1 MKQQY
6 LIVAEQISFRNNR
19 LSVINVWDQFSA
31 LHLPAKFNFDLAFI
45 CGPNWDEGEYELKFK
60 VRSGKNESVEL
71 GTVKAEIKNRQSVFN
86 AIANNLNFLAEKGS
100 ESITFEIEVDGK
112 KILEREYPISYLL
125 ELKKKEEEEVE
136 VTVGA
141 EAQ

>member
-60 VRSGKNESVEL
+60 VRAGDKESVEL
-71 GTVKAEIKNRQSVFN
+71 GTVKAEIKNKQSVFN
-86 AIANNLNFLAEKGS
+86 AIANNLNFLAEKGA
-100 ESITFEIEVDGK
+100 ESITFEIEVDGRN
-112 KILEREYPISYLL
+112 ILEREYPISYLL
-125 ELKKKEEEEVE
+125 ELKKKEEDEVE
-136 VTVGA
+136 VSVGA
-141 EAQ
+141 EA